1 MHEVLPVLDTSQGAC
16 LDTLLTG
23 SPGSPA
29 SPSFPLGQGV
39 IAVWADA
46 GLGSSRQDTGLHR
59 IPCHRVLTS
68 SSTVLGRRHW
78 STAAAWAD
86 KRLRSHRK
94 DCVRRVRRLEAVF
107 IFLVAIPV
115 LLLPLFLP
123 HPLLIV
129 ALLVVQVCV
138 LVRTGACV
146 RMCIC
151 MHVCT
156 CINRHPQAS
165 MRALCGA
172 AQRAMVTRARHGVV

>member
-1 MHEVLPVLDTSQGAC
+1 MQSCPVFAAAARARAY
-16 LDTLLTG
+16 G
-23 SPGSPA
+23 SPPDPVPPRADYS
-29 SPSFPLGQGV
+29 
-39 IAVWADA
+39 AVF
-46 GLGSSRQDTGLHR
+46 
-59 IPCHRVLTS
+59 
-68 SSTVLGRRHW
+68 LGRRHW

-94 DCVRRVRRLEAVF
+94 DCVRRVRWLEAVF
-107 IFLVAIPV
+107 IVLVANPV
-115 LLLPLFLP
+115 LLPLFPP

-129 ALLVVQVCV
+129 DLLVVLVCV

-165 MRALCGA
+165 MRALCDA